1 MCSYFHLPVQNIHLT
16 SGNYIILLNMEKV
29 TVLLSTYNGE
39 KYLAEQLESL
49 VAQQGVEVELLVRDD
64 GSNDRTA
71 AILDEWQERGLLSW
85 YRTANMGPGKSFMHL
100 LQTANAGGYY
110 AFCDQDDVWL
120 SNKLQITMEKMK
132 EVELANPGKPV
143 IVHTD
148 MNVVDEK
155 LNVVHDSFWRSSGL
169 RPDVLRT
176 FPFLCICNC
185 VNGCTI
191 VMNNTARELIL
202 NKYVEHDVI
211 IHDVISA
218 LTVAYHG
225 GVIEYVDAPT
235 VLYRQHSDN
244 VVGAVSYSKWGA
256 IKNRMSNI
264 GSVMRK
270 NIRLFKDVNTIGRIS
285 VCSYLYHK
293 VKYMLMR

>member
-1 MCSYFHLPVQNIHLT
+1 
-16 SGNYIILLNMEKV
+16 MEKV

-39 KYLAEQLESL
+39 KYLPRQLESL

-64 GSNDRTA
+64 GSQDTTT
-71 AILDEWQERGLLSW
+71 AILDEWQNKGLLSW
-85 YRTANMGPGKSFMHL
+85 YKTANLGPGKSFMEL
-100 LQTANAGGYY
+100 LQTAKAGSYY

-120 SNKLQITMEKMK
+120 PNKLRVTMDKMK

-148 MNVVDEK
+148 MHVVDEN
-155 LNVVHDSFWRSSGL
+155 LNIIHDSFWRSSGL
-169 RPDVLRT
+169 RPDILRT

-191 VMNNTARELIL
+191 VMNDIARKLIL
-202 NKYVEHDVI
+202 DKYVEHDVI

-225 GVIEYVDAPT
+225 GIIDYVNLPT
-235 VLYRQHSDN
+235 VLYRQHSSN
-244 VVGAVSYSKWGA
+244 VVGAMSYSKWSA
-256 IKNRMSNI
+256 IKNRISNI
-264 GSVMRK
+264 GSVVRK
-270 NIRLFKDVNTIGRIS
+270 NIRLFRDVNTIGKIG

-293 VKYMLMR
+293 VKYMLIR